1 MDAEDVEAGS
11 GVMLDREAVERR
23 LDELQ
28 RESEVRRAELRAL
41 AAELPE
47 ATSRRALVRSMV
59 GSIVHAPDR
68 RLVAKRAVLKLLRTP
83 SDLIHR
89 LRSR

>member
-1 MDAEDVEAGS
+1 MHADDVETRGDAEFGRA
-11 GVMLDREAVERR
+11 AVERR
-23 LDELQ
+23 LDDLQ
-28 RESEVRRAELRAL
+28 RESEERRAALRAL

-59 GSIVHAPDR
+59 SSVVHAPNR
-68 RLVAKRAVLKLLRTP
+68 PLVAKRVVLKLARTP
-83 SDLIHR
+83 SDLLRR